1 MPSEQDPSQTS
12 GVEAPEPQQSLRE
25 IAERAYDDVTNPE
38 TPEAPPSEGDRAR
51 DERGR
56 FAPKTQDA
64 KTGEAEPKAPS
75 PDRPTTETPVPPD
88 PAAQARSNQPPDHW
102 SAEDRAV
109 FERLPPDA
117 KNMLQRRYSE
127 MEADY
132 TRKSQ
137 ANASA
142 VQAVNALA
150 PIFQDP
156 DISRSIKEMGFHP
169 VAAIQSWAHMHKRAV
184 SPDVNDRITLMI
196 ELAQQM
202 GFDPAKLFVGSNPP
216 PQVPLPPGVKDD
228 PAVRYLADQ
237 HGRTAGELQAL
248 KSEIQSIRATEA
260 KKAEDQAL
268 ASTRWNIDRFAD
280 EKGPDGKPLRPD
292 FDDHLPYILTL
303 YKADPNTDLAEAYAM
318 ARRMNP
324 KTFEDTVAA
333 ERARVQSQQSL
344 NRAKAASRGN
354 VRGLTGPV
362 SKPTAATK
370 GNGSLRDV
378 LDASADEVGF

>member
-1 MPSEQDPSQTS
+1 
-12 GVEAPEPQQSLRE
+12 
-25 IAERAYDDVTNPE
+25 
-38 TPEAPPSEGDRAR
+38 
-51 DERGR
+51 
-56 FAPKTQDA
+56 
-64 KTGEAEPKAPS
+64 
-75 PDRPTTETPVPPD
+75 
-88 PAAQARSNQPPDHW
+88 
-102 SAEDRAV
+102 
-109 FERLPPDA
+109 
-117 KNMLQRRYSE
+117 MLQRRYTE

-156 DISRSIKEMGFHP
+156 DISRSMRDNQLHP
-169 VAAIQSWAHMHKRAV
+169 IAAIQAWAGMHKRAV
-184 SPDVNDRITLMI
+184 SANVNDRVDLMI

-202 GFDPAKLFVGSNPP
+202 GFDPAKLFAGSNPP
-216 PQVPLPPGVKDD
+216 PSPLPPGVKDD

-248 KSEIQSIRATEA
+248 KSEIQSIRQAEA
-260 KKAEDQAL
+260 QKAEEQAL
-268 ASTRWNIDRFAD
+268 SSTRWNIDRFAD
-280 EKGPDGKPLRPD
+280 EKGPNGQPLRPD
-292 FDDHLPYILTL
+292 FDEHLPFILEL
-303 YKADPNTDLAEAYAM
+303 YKANPERDLTEAYDT

-324 KTFEDTVAA
+324 KTFENMVAA
-333 ERARVQSQQSL
+333 ERVRVQSQQSVA
-344 NRAKAASRGN
+344 RAQAANRGN